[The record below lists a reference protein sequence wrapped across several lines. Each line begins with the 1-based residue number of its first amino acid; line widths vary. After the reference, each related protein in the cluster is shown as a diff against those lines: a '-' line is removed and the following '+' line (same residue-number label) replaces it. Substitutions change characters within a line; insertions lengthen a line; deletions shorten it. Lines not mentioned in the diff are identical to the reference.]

1 MDESSAVATTFTVDN
16 PMTLFEQVYDWG
28 MSPPAAV
35 VLRQQAIDDLES
47 EVSVVA
53 ARLNRAHADLVELTL
68 RVLEGERWA
77 GGGIRSP
84 EHWLVLHAGLSPA
97 RAGDVVRLA
106 RRSTQLPTTVAAMA
120 AGQVSVD
127 QAAVVARYAPSSH
140 EASVGELAP
149 MTTVPQLRR
158 ALSRYQFGSGAP
170 AAGGAGG
177 PPDPAGR
184 DERDVPGTVAYAAK
198 AAELSMSYG
207 DGRFLLRYSAPAD
220 LGALVEQAV
229 REAKDALFTSGR
241 TDATSADALAE
252 IAARSLASVGSG
264 SRAARYRVYVHLSTD
279 GSWVGGRGA
288 IPPSLAAKFACDG
301 TVQPVWE
308 VDGTPVSVGR
318 KQRIV
323 PDRTRRL
330 VVDRDRGCAF
340 PGCQATGY
348 LEVHHLDHWADGGA
362 TDLDRLVCLC
372 PFHHDAHHRGEF
384 TITGSPLH
392 PDQLLQQASD
402 AAAAMPGLVFTNRR
416 GLVLGALAFVAP
428 QHRVDRPDRPD
439 RPG

>member
-1 MDESSAVATTFTVDN
+1 
-16 PMTLFEQVYDWG
+16 
-28 MSPPAAV
+28 
-35 VLRQQAIDDLES
+35 
-47 EVSVVA
+47 
-53 ARLNRAHADLVELTL
+53 
-68 RVLEGERWA
+68 
-77 GGGIRSP
+77 
-84 EHWLVLHAGLSPA
+84 
-97 RAGDVVRLA
+97 
-106 RRSTQLPTTVAAMA
+106 MA

-127 QAAVVARYAPSSH
+127 QAAVVARFAPSSH

-177 PPDPAGR
+177 SPDPAGR

-348 LEVHHLDHWADGGA
+348 LEVHHLDHWADGGGPTWTGWSA
-362 TDLDRLVCLC
+362 CARSTTTPTTAASSPSPALRSIPTGCFSRRRMPLPLSPGWCSPTGAASSSAHPPSRRQAPRRPTRPTRLSRTSTHTED
-372 PFHHDAHHRGEF
+372 P
-384 TITGSPLH
+384 P
-392 PDQLLQQASD
+392 ASD
-402 AAAAMPGLVFTNRR
+402 CTPAGWT
-416 GLVLGALAFVAP
+416 
-428 QHRVDRPDRPD
+428 
-439 RPG
+439 

>member
-1 MDESSAVATTFTVDN
+1 M
-16 PMTLFEQVYDWG
+16 
-28 MSPPAAV
+28 
-35 VLRQQAIDDLES
+35 
-47 EVSVVA
+47 
-53 ARLNRAHADLVELTL
+53 
-68 RVLEGERWA
+68 
-77 GGGIRSP
+77 
-84 EHWLVLHAGLSPA
+84 
-97 RAGDVVRLA
+97 
-106 RRSTQLPTTVAAMA
+106 
-120 AGQVSVD
+120 
-127 QAAVVARYAPSSH
+127 
-140 EASVGELAP
+140 
-149 MTTVPQLRR
+149 
-158 ALSRYQFGSGAP
+158 
-170 AAGGAGG
+170 
-177 PPDPAGR
+177 
-184 DERDVPGTVAYAAK
+184 PGTVAYAAK

-288 IPPSLAAKFACDG
+288 IPPPLAAKFACDG
-301 TVQPVWE
+301 TAQPVWE

-348 LEVHHLDHWADGGA
+348 LEVHHLDPWAGGGA

-392 PDQLLQQASD
+392 PDRLLQQASD
-402 AAAAMPGLVFTNRR
+402 AAAAEPGLVFTNRR
-416 GLVLGALAFVAP
+416 GLVLGAPAFAAPSTASTDPTDPAESHLDAYRGPTGERLHTRWLDLSPNRPVLSVVPDLDPYLDIPPPSGAGPPGEPVASVSVRALGQWP
-428 QHRVDRPDRPD
+428 SVSGPRSVALGQRGEGP
-439 RPG
+439 